1 MTGEADTPGQRGE
14 PGLREAARL
23 RDEAN
28 RLRWDGS
35 QAGFYEVYFLKWN
48 DRPSQTA
55 GWLRYTLLS
64 PRKGRGPALAELWG
78 IFFDA
83 ADARRSF
90 ALKRSL
96 PIERLRLDPNR
107 FRLEL
112 GEALLEDGACRG
124 ALDDPDRGHRLA
136 WDLQLSSREGP
147 LVHFPYEP
155 MYRLGLPRTK
165 VLSPHVDAR
174 FSGTLQVGER
184 TLRLEGA
191 PGQQSHL
198 WGTQHALRW
207 AWGHCNCFEEDPQAV
222 WEGLDT
228 QLPLGP
234 LESPHLGMFFLR
246 RAGRWHRF
254 DAPWRWLRQAS
265 RWSLGRWSFAAEDEE
280 LRVVGLVEAEPGRML
295 GVSYQDPDGRPLW
308 CSNTKL
314 ADIRLHLS
322 DTRGQSLGTL
332 TSRGACAAEFVER
345 RVQPG
350 VPIWI

>member
-1 MTGEADTPGQRGE
+1 MAGVADE
-14 PGLREAARL
+14 VRL

-64 PRKGRGPALAELWG
+64 PCQGLGPARAELWG
-78 IFFDA
+78 IHFDA
-83 ADARRSF
+83 ADPRRSF

-96 PIERLRLDPNR
+96 PIERLRLDPNH

-112 GEALLEDGACRG
+112 GEALLEDGLARG
-124 ALDDPDRGHRLA
+124 ALEDPDRGLRLA
-136 WDLQLSSREGP
+136 WDLRLASQEGP
-147 LVHFPYEP
+147 LVHFPHAA
-155 MYRLGLPRTK
+155 MYRLGFPRTK

-174 FSGTLQVGER
+174 FSGTLQAGAR
-184 TLRLEGA
+184 ALRLDQA

-207 AWGHCNCFEEDPQAV
+207 AWGHCNTFAEDPQAV
-222 WEGLDT
+222 WEGLDS
-228 QLPLGP
+228 QLALGP
-234 LESPHLGMFFLR
+234 VASPHLGLFFLR
-246 RAGRWHRF
+246 RCGRWHRF

-265 RWSLGRWSFAAEDEE
+265 RWRLGRWSFEAEDEE
-280 LRVVGLVEAEPGRML
+280 LRVVGLVEAPVERML
-295 GVSYQDPDGRPLW
+295 GVSYQDPDGQPLW
-308 CSNTKL
+308 CNNTKL
-314 ADIRLHLS
+314 ADLRLHLF
-322 DTRGQSLGTL
+322 DTRGQRLGCL
-332 TSRGACAAEFVER
+332 TARGTCAAEFVER

-350 VPIWI
+350 VSIWI